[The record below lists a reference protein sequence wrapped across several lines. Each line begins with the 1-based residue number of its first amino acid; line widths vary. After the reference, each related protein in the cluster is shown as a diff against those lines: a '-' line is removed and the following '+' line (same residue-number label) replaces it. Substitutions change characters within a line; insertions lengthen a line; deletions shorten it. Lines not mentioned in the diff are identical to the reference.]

1 MHSGEEEW
9 EDRGTL
15 SEEELGNIWQYWV
28 IDEDLNAEWGHAS
41 GPSATNSLLSGERTG
56 AFLTALS
63 LRWEHRSEWICR
75 LPKVIDVDVY
85 KKAQQALS
93 VLKLHKVFESTVTC
107 STEKARGSPMAP
119 CGSGCTCKT
128 ADVWQLLM
136 VLSSLREKRNLNSEP
151 NSPFKSFSFKYYLPF
166 SALESWVWC
175 SYASELQTRE
185 TWKWRVYF
193 QLWNVINELPG
204 AMGEM

>member
-1 MHSGEEEW
+1 MHVRQNPSQVQTNIEYFFLCDWAVHSGEEEW

-136 VLSSLREKRNLNSEP
+136 VLW
-151 NSPFKSFSFKYYLPF
+151 FSNAKFERKKKPQQWTKQ
-166 SALESWVWC
+166 S
-175 SYASELQTRE
+175 
-185 TWKWRVYF
+185 
-193 QLWNVINELPG
+193 I
-204 AMGEM
+204 